1 MLQPI
6 TMNTRS
12 IKSRAN
18 YKRIQKARQDDIQ
31 RSRYEV
37 AQYLLTQGL
46 AVAKI
51 AIATKLTLTEIE
63 KLRVVINVSLI

>member
-6 TMNTRS
+6 AMNIVS

-18 YKRIQKARQDDIQ
+18 YKRIQKARHDDIQ
-31 RSRYEV
+31 RSRHEV

-46 AVAKI
+46 VVTKI
-51 AIATKLTLTEIE
+51 ATATKLTLTEIE
-63 KLRVVINVSLI
+63 KLRAITNNQ

>member
-6 TMNTRS
+6 AMNTRS

-18 YKRIQKARQDDIQ
+18 YKRIQKAKQDDIQ
-31 RSRYEV
+31 RGRHEV

-51 AIATKLTLTEIE
+51 AIATRLTLTEIE
-63 KLRVVINVSLI
+63 KLRVVANNQ

>member
-6 TMNTRS
+6 ANARS

-18 YKRIQKARQDDIQ
+18 YKRIQKARHDDIQ
-31 RSRYEV
+31 RGRHEV

-46 AVAKI
+46 AIDKI
-51 AIATKLTLTEIE
+51 ATATKLTLVEIE
-63 KLRVVINVSLI
+63 KLIVIINNG